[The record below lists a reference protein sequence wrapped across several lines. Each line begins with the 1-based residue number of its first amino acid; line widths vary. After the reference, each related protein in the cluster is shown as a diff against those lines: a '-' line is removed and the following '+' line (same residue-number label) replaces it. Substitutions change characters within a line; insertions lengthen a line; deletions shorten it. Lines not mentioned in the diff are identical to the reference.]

1 MFVELWA
8 MSEERWNK
16 TEVKAML
23 VFLVVVLE
31 VIATVCLWVYTDHT
45 YATALGLWFIL
56 ANSSGLQVLK
66 SNCCC
71 KGE

>member
-1 MFVELWA
+1 
-8 MSEERWNK
+8 MSNDALSK
-16 TEVKAML
+16 LEVRAML

-31 VIATVCLWVYTDHT
+31 VIATVCLWVYTDHA
-45 YATALGLWFIL
+45 YATVLGLGFIL